1 MKIVTIVGARPQF
14 VKAAPVS
21 QALRRQFS
29 ELILHTGQHYD
40 ENMSRV
46 FFDELG
52 IPRPDKN
59 LEIGSNSHARQT
71 AAILI
76 GVEQYLQQER
86 PDLVIVYGDT
96 NSTLAGVVAASKMG
110 VKIAHIEAGLRSFNR
125 AMPEEINRIVA
136 DRLADLLFCPTQT
149 SVDNLKQEGM
159 TTGVFNVGDVM
170 FDAALKF
177 SPLAE
182 SRSTI
187 LDRLSLSP
195 KQYALLTLH
204 RAENTDSEQR
214 LTAII
219 SAIIAAEKMIVFPVH
234 PRTDKYLRQYRL
246 FQKLEQSNH
255 VRMIEPVSF
264 LDMICLEKNARQILT
279 DSGGVQKEAYF
290 YQVPCITLRAE
301 TEWIET
307 VADGWNCLVGAD
319 ANKILSAIHTFAPNK
334 PQKGHYG
341 DGSASEKIVAT
352 LNSFA

>member
-21 QALRRQFS
+21 QALRRQFT

-59 LEIGSNSHARQT
+59 LEIGSDSHARQT
-71 AAILI
+71 AAILV
-76 GVEQYLQQER
+76 GVEQYLVQEM

-96 NSTLAGVVAASKMG
+96 NSTLAGAVAASKMG
-110 VKIAHIEAGLRSFNR
+110 VRIAHIEAGLRSFNR
-125 AMPEEINRIVA
+125 VMPEEINRIVA

-149 SVDNLKQEGM
+149 SVENLRHEGM
-159 TTGVFNVGDVM
+159 VTGVHNVGDVM

-182 SRSTI
+182 SRSAI
-187 LDRLSLSP
+187 LTRLELSS
-195 KQYALLTLH
+195 KQYSLLTLH
-204 RAENTDSEQR
+204 RAENTDSQER
-214 LTAII
+214 LTAIV
-219 SAIIAAEKMIVFPVH
+219 SAILAAEETTVFPVH
-234 PRTDKYLRQYRL
+234 PRTVKYLKQYQL
-246 FQKLEQSNH
+246 YQKLEQSDN
-255 VRMIEPVSF
+255 VLLTEPVSF

-290 YQVPCITLRAE
+290 YQVPCITLREE
-301 TEWIET
+301 TEWVET
-307 VADGWNCLVGAD
+307 VTDGWNCLVGAD
-319 ANKILSAIHTFAPNK
+319 AQKIISAIQSFSPNT

-341 DGSASEKIVAT
+341 DGTASDKIVAT
-352 LNSFA
+352 LNSCA